1 MDIRQLR
8 YFVAIAEEKN
18 ITQAAARLHMAQPPL
33 SQQLKQMEE
42 ELNTLLIERTSRKT
56 HLTTAGEILYQE
68 ALKIIQQ
75 LEETEQLV
83 KETSLGLKGKLRL
96 GVNTLSAEELAPS
109 LQSYQTKFPDVTYT
123 IHQNES
129 KVLAEMI
136 RNHSIEVALI
146 RFPIELHDFE
156 VTYLNVEPFY
166 FICDGA
172 DASAHTGPTPN
183 DYYGIA
189 NSKLLLPSTEGLGVY
204 HSIIEYLAKFQL
216 NPASISTCS
225 DLSLLFHLVESGFC
239 TSIVPKSVLHLYPH
253 RKFEAHLLEDPLFNS
268 SYGLIWLKN
277 RTLTK
282 VAEHFLSELLEMK
295 KEDNPFDGEDYH

>member
-8 YFVAIAEEKN
+8 YFIAIAEEKN

-42 ELNTLLIERTSRKT
+42 KLGTILIERTSRKT
-56 HLTTAGEILYQE
+56 HLTTAGEVLYQE
-68 ALKIIQQ
+68 AVKILQQ

-83 KETSLGLKGKLRL
+83 KETSLGLKGQLRL

-109 LQSYQTKFPDVTYT
+109 LQSFQNKFPEVTYA

-129 KVLAEMI
+129 KLLAEMV
-136 RNHSIEVALI
+136 RNHTIELALV
-146 RFPIELHDFE
+146 RFPLELHGFDI
-156 VTYLNVEPFY
+156 TYLNVEPFY
-166 FICDGA
+166 FICDGKK
-172 DASAHTGPTPN
+172 DALQPGPNPN

-216 NPASISTCS
+216 NPTSISTCS
-225 DLSLLFHLVESGFC
+225 DLSLLFNLVESGFC
-239 TSIVPKSVLHLYPH
+239 TSIVPKSVLQLHAD
-253 RKFEAHLLEDPLFNS
+253 RKIEAHLLDDPLFNS
-268 SYGLIWLKN
+268 SYGLIWSKN

-282 VAEHFLSELLEMK
+282 VAEHFFAEFVGIH
-295 KEDNPFDGEDYH
+295 D